1 MSAKAIMSLL
11 KETEKLEEKVRQLI
25 EGLFG
30 KEAAREPLE
39 IRRAILREIEGKI
52 EPVSRNQKAFPF
64 NRLRVHLFA
73 SDPHRRAIF
82 KAAFVEDHKLEKDI
96 IELVRRSGAHSSPDL
111 SIHVHVEK
119 RVGRRAE
126 GETQDFRVDYQSEAP
141 KAQPKLEGTK
151 VLPQVQLTI
160 LRGHT
165 TKKNYRFAKSRINL
179 GRLSE
184 VLDDHHRVVRRN
196 DLIFQEGGDDIDQTV
211 SREHAHVKLDETTG
225 ELRLYDDGSAYG
237 TRIFR
242 DGQTIE
248 VQASNRRGAKL
259 HPGDEIFL
267 GQACIRFDVQKQP
280 K

>member
-1 MSAKAIMSLL
+1 MSLL

-96 IELVRRSGAHSSPDL
+96 IELVRRRGAHSSPDL

-179 GRLSE
+179 GRLPE
-184 VLDDHHRVVRRN
+184 VLDDHHVVRR
-196 DLIFQEGGDDIDQTV
+196 T
-211 SREHAHVKLDETTG
+211 
-225 ELRLYDDGSAYG
+225 
-237 TRIFR
+237 
-242 DGQTIE
+242 
-248 VQASNRRGAKL
+248 
-259 HPGDEIFL
+259 
-267 GQACIRFDVQKQP
+267 
-280 K
+280 